1 MNPQKGQYVKC
12 IFNDNSSL
20 EGIVEFWSDQKS
32 VLKSQDNKN
41 ILIIQRTLEDVKL
54 VKIILGQ
61 SQIIQQP
68 KSRVEQKFQQTLN
81 NNPNP
86 YDPIKNKK
94 LAELKTQLIEQEK
107 KIVAEKL
114 IEHIPNGNQNLYNS
128 QISILKQK
136 KHG

>member
-32 VLKSQDNKN
+32 VLKSKDNKN